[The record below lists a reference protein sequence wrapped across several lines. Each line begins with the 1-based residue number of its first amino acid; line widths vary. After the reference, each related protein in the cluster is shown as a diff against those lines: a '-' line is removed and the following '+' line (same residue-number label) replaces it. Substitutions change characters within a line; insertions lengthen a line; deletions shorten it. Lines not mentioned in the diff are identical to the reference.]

1 MYLLSLQSF
10 GWHSRFIGL
19 YQSFHGCAAHAR
31 KFGLYPSV
39 NVVGESSM
47 NILYLA
53 IPIAICLGAFF
64 LYSFFWA
71 VKNDQFEDLQMPAF
85 RILFDEKK
93 KETTGEETT

>member
-1 MYLLSLQSF
+1 
-10 GWHSRFIGL
+10 
-19 YQSFHGCAAHAR
+19 
-31 KFGLYPSV
+31 
-39 NVVGESSM
+39 M

-64 LYSFFWA
+64 LTGFFWA

-93 KETTGEETT
+93 KESTGEEMT

>member
-1 MYLLSLQSF
+1 
-10 GWHSRFIGL
+10 
-19 YQSFHGCAAHAR
+19 
-31 KFGLYPSV
+31 
-39 NVVGESSM
+39 M

-85 RILFDEKK
+85 RILFEEKK
-93 KETTGEETT
+93 KESTGEEIT